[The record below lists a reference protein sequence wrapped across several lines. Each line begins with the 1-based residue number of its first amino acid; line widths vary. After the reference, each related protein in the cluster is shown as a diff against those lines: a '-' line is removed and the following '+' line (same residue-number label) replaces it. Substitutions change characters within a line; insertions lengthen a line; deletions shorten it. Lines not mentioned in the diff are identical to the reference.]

1 VTIST
6 RRRFLRLAGLAGAAS
21 VVGPPARAAW
31 GTRGRPGVGLRIA
44 FFTDV
49 HARTEWDTP
58 VAMARAASAISAE
71 KADLVI
77 AGGDL
82 ITDGFQSAAATVAP
96 RWQAYLEMQ
105 RAIGVRVEPVLGN
118 HDLVAARPEDGSPAS
133 ADPRAVFRSTL
144 GVDRTWRVVDAGGIR
159 LFVLDSVEVADDE
172 LAYRGRV
179 SAEQLA
185 WLGDELGR
193 TDGDVPIV
201 VATHLPLLT
210 GFYQATEGAAEAAP
224 ANRVVVNNRE
234 VLELFSEH
242 HLVLVL
248 QGHLHVNELL
258 RWRDTTFVTGG
269 AVCGK
274 WWRGAWHGTAEGY
287 GVATLRP
294 GRVEWEYRTYGWE
307 ARRS

>member
-1 VTIST
+1 VTTTS

-21 VVGPPARAAW
+21 VVDLPARAAW
-31 GTRGRPGVGLRIA
+31 AARGRPGVGLRLA

-58 VAMARAASAISAE
+58 VAMARAARAIAAE

-96 RWQAYLEMQ
+96 RWRAYLEMQ
-105 RAIGVRVEPVLGN
+105 RAIGGPVEPVLGN

-133 ADPRAVFRSTL
+133 ADPRAVFRSNL
-144 GVDRTWRVVDAGGIR
+144 GVERTWRVVDGGGVR
-159 LFVLDSVEVADDE
+159 LFVLDSVEVTTDE
-172 LAYRGRV
+172 LKYHGRV

-185 WLGDELGR
+185 WLGAELGR
-193 TDGDVPIV
+193 TAGDTPLV

-210 GFYQATEGAAEAAP
+210 GFYQATEGAAEPAP

-234 VLELFSEH
+234 VLELFAGH
-242 HLVLVL
+242 NLVLVL

-258 RWRDTTFVTGG
+258 RWRDTTFITGG

-274 WWRGAWHGTAEGY
+274 WWRGSWHGTAEGY

-294 GRVEWEYRTYGWE
+294 DRVEWDYRTYGWQS
-307 ARRS
+307 RRP